1 VTRRGLPRGLSPPQ
15 GTDPRA
21 TGSRMPDA
29 RGTDPSGVSPH
40 VSPDDLA
47 RTGVGTP
54 APEFSVLGVEHEKFS
69 AAPTMIFRMGVSDT
83 EARDVY
89 TISLSTQ
96 ILIDPARRTYD
107 PETRALLLDLFGE
120 PERWSATTT
129 TFQWTRVDMLLPSF
143 TGAATFDL
151 RVPCTYDLEVAA
163 TKYFY
168 SLPGDHVPLRLV
180 FSGTIFY
187 KGDDG
192 RLQLVQIPW
201 DLSAPFRMP
210 VKAWREM
217 IDHHYAQSSWIR
229 LHTDTLDRLR
239 SRTVARGLTSF
250 DATVADLLDEVEK

>member
-1 VTRRGLPRGLSPPQ
+1 MTETV
-15 GTDPRA
+15 
-21 TGSRMPDA
+21 
-29 RGTDPSGVSPH
+29 
-40 VSPDDLA
+40 DDLA
-47 RTGVGTP
+47 RTGVRTP
-54 APEFSVLGVEHEKFS
+54 APEFSVLGVEPEKFT
-69 AAPTMIFRMGVSDT
+69 AAPTLIFRMGVSDV
-83 EARDVY
+83 EEREVY

-107 PETRALLLDLFGE
+107 PPTRELLVDLFGA

-168 SLPGDHVPLRLV
+168 SLPGGHVPLTLV

-201 DLSAPFRMP
+201 DLSTKFRMP
-210 VKAWREM
+210 IKAWREM
-217 IDHHYAQSSWIR
+217 IDHHYVSSGWVR
-229 LHTDTLDRLR
+229 LHSDTLDRLR
-239 SRTVARGLTSF
+239 AETVARGLTSF
-250 DATVADLLDEVEK
+250 DATVADLLAESGP